1 MQLPRSIVD
10 AYADTLEG
18 LSDAVKSRLAEV
30 LERIDYSRPVA
41 DVRNEVIA
49 VMRTYGR
56 MTALAASEVAADFY
70 EQVRSASVGGTYKA
84 TAGEY
89 GYSDAETEQFVR
101 ASVQHLVDEGEGG
114 ARSVIHES
122 VTRIGYQVKRSAGE
136 TVIENGRRDRRRVS
150 FARVPRPTKT
160 YANGCRFCQ
169 MLAHSGFVYTTRETA
184 GELSHYH
191 DGCQCMV
198 VPGFGDNPKVEGYDP
213 SSYEYDADWWK
224 ERAERKRRERRGA

>member
-10 AYADTLEG
+10 AYADSLEG
-18 LSDAVKSRLAEV
+18 LSDAVKGRLAEV

-56 MTALAASEVAADFY
+56 AAALAASEVAADFY
-70 EQVRSASVGGTYKA
+70 ERVRAESVGGTYKA
-84 TAGEY
+84 AVGEY
-89 GYSDAETEQFVR
+89 GYSDTETEQFVR

-114 ARSVIHES
+114 ARPVIHES

-160 YANGCRFCQ
+160 YANGCRFCL
-169 MLAHSGFVYTTRETA
+169 MLAHRGFVYGTKDAA
-184 GELSHYH
+184 GDMNHYH

-213 SSYEYDADWWK
+213 SDYEYDADWWSA
-224 ERAERKRRERRGA
+224 RAERKRRERRGA